1 MDGALPLKID
11 KNFKGVP
18 ETEKERQWVLSVLDL
33 VRWLGARKEWNDLV
47 GQISVR
53 KDGNLVL
60 VPREGEAKFGRI
72 RKYYESVAP
81 TRETPYKTVDVRFDG
96 QIICRNK

>member
-1 MDGALPLKID
+1 M
-11 KNFKGVP
+11 
-18 ETEKERQWVLSVLDL
+18 
-33 VRWLGARKEWNDLV
+33 

-60 VPREGEAKFGRI
+60 VPREGSERFVFGTPTDIEAKFGRI
-72 RKYYESVAP
+72 RQYYESVAP
-81 TRETPYKTVDVRFDG
+81 SRETPYKTVDVRFDG